1 MLLKRLTTIFLY
13 CVILQVL
20 SVAAV
25 PFDSSATFEDN
36 SSPTLNQENCGQRN
50 YQGNF
55 TADSR
60 LFEHPWL
67 ARFGYN
73 RNGNVTY
80 LFQGALIHELFVVT
94 TVFATKFNDYGPLTY
109 IRLGEFNS
117 STDRDC
123 QIIKSR
129 DGETCAPP
137 TQDIAVDVIIVHPM
151 YDAYEQVNNIALV
164 QLSKPAKIT
173 PPAVLPICINQNV
186 EPEAA
191 LLLVASWCGRRET
204 GLSQIPK
211 QYIMVHKAPRQ
222 CRELLK
228 GYSLTQDDN
237 MFCVVLDSRYK
248 SPTNSNLEPNLRGST
263 GAPVV
268 TTQFD
273 NRIFLV
279 GLLSYGPR
287 YPAKF
292 EEPYIIT
299 SVAPY
304 YDWML
309 STIESVI
316 ARIREE
322 V

>member
-1 MLLKRLTTIFLY
+1 MLLKRLTTAFL
-13 CVILQVL
+13 CCAILQILAV
-20 SVAAV
+20 VAV
-25 PFDSSATFEDN
+25 PFGGAAEDT
-36 SSPTLNQENCGQRN
+36 SSPTLNQQNCGQRN
-50 YQGNF
+50 YQGKLPI
-55 TADSR
+55 DSR
-60 LFEHPWL
+60 LYEHPWL

-94 TVFATKFNDYGPLTY
+94 TVFATKFTDYGQLAFV
-109 IRLGEFNS
+109 RLGEFH
-117 STDRDC
+117 STTDPDC
-123 QIIKSR
+123 QIIKAGDR
-129 DGETCAPP
+129 ETCAPP
-137 TQDIAVDVIIVHPM
+137 TQDIAVDVTIVHPG
-151 YDAYEQVNNIALV
+151 YDSYEQVNNIALV
-164 QLSKPAKIT
+164 QLSERAKIT
-173 PPAVLPICINQNV
+173 PPSVLPICINQDV

-204 GLSQIPK
+204 GLSEIPK
-211 QYIMVHKAPRQ
+211 QYIMVPKNPRQ
-222 CRELLK
+222 CRDLLK
-228 GYSLTQDDN
+228 GYSLKQDDN

-248 SPTNSNLEPNLRGST
+248 PINASIPEPNLRGST

-268 TTQFD
+268 TTQFED
-273 NRIFLV
+273 RIHLV

-309 STIESVI
+309 STIETVI
-316 ARIREE
+316 ARFGEKA
-322 V
+322 

>member
-1 MLLKRLTTIFLY
+1 MLAKQLTTISLY
-13 CVILQVL
+13 FVALLILA
-20 SVAAV
+20 VAAV
-25 PFDSSATFEDN
+25 PFDSSTISEDN
-36 SSPTLNQENCGQRN
+36 NSPTLNLGNCGKRY
-50 YQGNF
+50 YQGKLP
-55 TADSR
+55 TDSR
-60 LFEHPWL
+60 LYENPWL

-73 RNGNVTY
+73 RNGILTY
-80 LFQGALIHELFVVT
+80 LFQGALIHELFVVS
-94 TVFATKFNDYGPLTY
+94 TVFATKFTDFGQLTHV
-109 IRLGEFNS
+109 RLGEYNS
-117 STDRDC
+117 STDHDC
-123 QIIKSR
+123 QIINSKA
-129 DGETCAPP
+129 GETCAPP

-173 PPAVLPICINQNV
+173 PPSVLPICINQNV

-204 GLSQIPK
+204 GLSLIPK
-211 QYIMVHKAPRQ
+211 QYIMVHKNPRQ
-222 CRELLK
+222 CRELLT
-228 GYSLTQDDN
+228 GYSLKQDDN

-248 SPTNSNLEPNLRGST
+248 SPSDINLEPNLRGST

-273 NRIFLV
+273 DRISLV

-292 EEPYIIT
+292 EEPYIVMSI
-299 SVAPY
+299 APY

-309 STIESVI
+309 STIETAV
-316 ARIREE
+316 ARIGEE
-322 V
+322 A